1 MIILGIET
9 TCDETGVGIVR
20 DGLFVLANVV
30 SSSSDLHR
38 KYGGIVPEVA
48 AREQV
53 RLIVPVLEEAERS
66 ARCELEKVDAIAVAY
81 GPGLV
86 GPLMVGVES
95 AKTLTLVL
103 DKPLIAVNHLV
114 GHIYANWINNGK
126 NTVQFPLV
134 ALIVSGGH
142 TDLILMKDHGK
153 FNLIGSTRD
162 DAAGEVFD
170 KVARVLG
177 LGYPGGPEIERLA
190 RPFRVNSSQFT
201 VKFPRPMISENNF
214 DFSFAG
220 LKTSVVNI
228 VKNLEL
234 SEETTGKIAAE
245 FQNAVVDVLVK
256 KTLRAAYKYSA
267 KSIVVGGGVAANS
280 LLRDRMFDAGAKT
293 DIKVLFPSKLLS
305 VDNGV
310 MIAAAAF
317 FEKNFVA
324 PLRLQ
329 ADSSLHF

>member
-1 MIILGIET
+1 
-9 TCDETGVGIVR
+9 
-20 DGLFVLANVV
+20 
-30 SSSSDLHR
+30 
-38 KYGGIVPEVA
+38 
-48 AREQV
+48 
-53 RLIVPVLEEAERS
+53 
-66 ARCELEKVDAIAVAY
+66 
-81 GPGLV
+81 
-86 GPLMVGVES
+86 MVGVES
-95 AKTLTLVL
+95 AKTLALVL